1 MNSELRHQSVQHFLD
16 QLASGTPTPGGG
28 SVAALSGAL
37 AAGLVTM
44 VCDLTI
50 GRPRYVAFEN
60 EAQAIRQK
68 AEAIRAQLTD
78 LIQADIAAYTG
89 VANAYKLPKEDP
101 QRPQAII
108 DAMVIAT
115 DVPLQ
120 IAEQAAALL
129 PLCLPLA
136 EHGNRTAV
144 GDVVAGAHLAV
155 ATIGAALV
163 NVTANI
169 GAIASH
175 TRAAEFLQR
184 QQAAQTNIEAQRD
197 AAVAAAIARM

>member
-1 MNSELRHQSVQHFLD
+1 MNSELRHQSVQQFLD

-50 GRPRYVAFEN
+50 GRPRYAVFES
-60 EAQAIRQK
+60 EARAIRQQ

-78 LIQADIAAYTG
+78 LIQGDIAAYTE

-101 QRPQAII
+101 HRPQAII
-108 DAMVIAT
+108 DALLTAT

-155 ATIGAALV
+155 ATVGAALV

-175 TRAAEFLQR
+175 PRAAEFLQR
-184 QQAAQTNIEAQRD
+184 QQAAQTGIEAQRD

>member
-1 MNSELRHQSVQHFLD
+1 MQNELRHQSVQHFLD
-16 QLASGTPTPGGG
+16 QLASGTATPGGG

-50 GRPRYVAFEN
+50 GRPRYAAFES
-60 EAQAIRQK
+60 EAQAIRQQ

-78 LIQADIAAYTG
+78 LIQADIAAYTE

-101 QRPQAII
+101 QRPQAIS
-108 DAMVIAT
+108 DALVTAT
-115 DVPLQ
+115 DVPLR
-120 IAEQAAALL
+120 IAEQAATLL

-136 EHGNRTAV
+136 AHGNRTAV

-155 ATIGAALV
+155 ATVGAALV

-175 TRAAEFLQR
+175 PRAAEFLHR
-184 QQAAQTNIEAQRD
+184 QQTVQAGIEAQRD
-197 AAVAAAIARM
+197 AAVATAIARM

>member
-1 MNSELRHQSVQHFLD
+1 MNSDLRHQSVQQFLD

-50 GRPRYVAFEN
+50 GRPRYAAFEN
-60 EAQAIRQK
+60 EAQSIRQQ
-68 AEAIRAQLTD
+68 AEVIRAHLTD
-78 LIQADIAAYTG
+78 LIQSDIDAYTN
-89 VANAYKLPKEDP
+89 VANAYKLSKEDP
-101 QRPQAII
+101 QRSQAIS
-108 DAMVIAT
+108 DATVIAT
-115 DVPLQ
+115 DVPLL

-136 EHGNRTAV
+136 QQGNRTAV
-144 GDVVAGAHLAV
+144 GDVVAGVHLAV
-155 ATIGAALV
+155 ATVAAALV

-175 TRAAEFLQR
+175 PRAAEFLQR
-184 QQAAQTNIEAQRD
+184 QQAATHEIELRRD
-197 AAVAAAIARM
+197 VVVQAAIARM

>member
-1 MNSELRHQSVQHFLD
+1 MNSELRQQSVQQFLD

-50 GRPRYVAFEN
+50 GRPRYAAFDS
-60 EAQAIRQK
+60 EARAIRQQ
-68 AEAIRAQLTD
+68 AEAIRARLTE
-78 LIQADIAAYTG
+78 LIQGDIVAYTG

-108 DAMVIAT
+108 DATVVAT
-115 DVPLQ
+115 DVPLI

-136 EHGNRTAV
+136 QHGNRTAV

-155 ATIGAALV
+155 ATVAAALV
-163 NVTANI
+163 NVSANI

-175 TRAAEFLQR
+175 PRAAEFLQR
-184 QQAAQTNIEAQRD
+184 QQITQNGIEAQRD
-197 AAVAAAIARM
+197 AAVQAAMARM